1 MQRGAGLYLHLARLV
16 RVRWQTMLC
25 DMCDSSS
32 PSQHSSPPEKI
43 TIIGAGLAG
52 SEAAW
57 QLARRGIPVCLH
69 EMRPITMTPA
79 HKTGDCAEL
88 VCSNTFRA
96 DHLENAV
103 GLLHEEMRRMDSL
116 IMRCADAARIPAGT
130 ALAVDRE
137 QFAKLVTEALKNEPL
152 IEIVAGEVTEIPA
165 VGLVLVASG
174 PLTSD
179 ALFDAICKHTGED
192 QLSFFDAI
200 APVVDA
206 ETMDTD
212 IAYWKNRYDKNVQEG
227 EAGDY
232 LNCPMTETQY
242 KAFIAELV
250 GAEKVAFKGFEDV
263 PFFEGCMPIEEM
275 AERGLDTP
283 RFGPMKPVGL
293 DHPATGEK
301 HHAVVQLRRDNRM
314 GSLLNMVGFQTKMTY
329 GEQKR
334 VFRMIPGMEKAE
346 FFRLGSLHR
355 NTFIKS
361 PALLDGTLRLK
372 KEPRILFAGQ
382 ITGVE
387 GYVESA
393 STGLMAGRFLAA
405 ISCGN
410 DPVPPPAETAH
421 GALLAHIS
429 QTRVDDFQPMNINF
443 GLLPPGKKREGKRRF
458 SRAERRR
465 SVSDQALDTLQQWL
479 TSAAD

>member
-1 MQRGAGLYLHLARLV
+1 M
-16 RVRWQTMLC
+16 T
-25 DMCDSSS
+25 DSST
-32 PSQHSSPPEKI
+32 PSTQQTV

-57 QLARRGIPVCLH
+57 QLARRGIRVQLH
-69 EMRPITMTPA
+69 EMRPIKMTPA
-79 HKTGDCAEL
+79 HNTGNCAEL

-116 IMRCADAARIPAGT
+116 IMRCGDEARIPAGT

-137 QFAKLVTEALKNEPL
+137 QFSGLVTDALKAEPL
-152 IEIVAGEVTEIPA
+152 IEFIEGEVTEIPKE
-165 VGLVLVASG
+165 GLVLIASG

-179 ALFDAICKHTGED
+179 SLYSEIQALTGEEH
-192 QLSFFDAI
+192 LSFFDAI
-200 APVVDA
+200 APVIDA
-206 ETMDTD
+206 ESVNMD
-212 IAYWKNRYDKNVQEG
+212 IAYWKNRYDKNVEEG

-232 LNCPMTETQY
+232 LNCPMNETQY
-242 KAFIAELV
+242 KAFIKELV
-250 GAEKVAFKGFEDV
+250 DAEKVAFKGFEDI

-275 AERGLDTP
+275 AERGEDTP

-293 DHPATGEK
+293 DHPETGER
-301 HHAVVQLRRDNRM
+301 HYAVVQLRRDNRM

-334 VFRMIPGMEKAE
+334 VFTMIPGLEDAE

-361 PALLDGTLRLK
+361 PALLDGMLRLK

-393 STGLMAGRFLAA
+393 SMGLMAGRFLAA
-405 ISCGN
+405 MARGEE
-410 DPVPPPAETAH
+410 PVAPPVDTAH
-421 GALLAHIS
+421 GALLGHVS
-429 QTRVDDFQPMNINF
+429 GTRIEDFQPMNINF
-443 GLLPPGKKREGKRRF
+443 GLLPPGKKRAGKRRL

-465 SVSDQALDTLQQWL
+465 SVSDQALETLQKWL
-479 TSAAD
+479 EE

>member
-1 MQRGAGLYLHLARLV
+1 MNDH
-16 RVRWQTMLC
+16 T
-25 DMCDSSS
+25 SSS
-32 PSQHSSPPEKI
+32 QTV

-57 QLARRGIPVCLH
+57 QLARRGVPVRLH
-69 EMRPITMTPA
+69 EMRPMKMTPA
-79 HKTGDCAEL
+79 HNSGNCAEL

-116 IMRCADAARIPAGT
+116 IMACGDKTRIPAGT

-137 QFAKLVTEALKNEPL
+137 QFSEMVTAALRAEPL
-152 IEIVAGEVTEIPA
+152 IEFIEGEVTEIPA
-165 VGLVLVASG
+165 DGLVLIASG

-179 ALFDAICKHTGED
+179 GLYDEIQKLTGVD
-192 QLSFFDAI
+192 RLCFFDAI
-200 APVVDA
+200 APVLDA
-206 ETMDTD
+206 ESINMD
-212 IAYWKNRYDKNVQEG
+212 ICYWKNRYDKNVEEG

-232 LNCPMTETQY
+232 LNCPMNAEQY

-250 GAEKVAFKGFEDV
+250 SAEKVAFKDFEDI

-275 AERGLDTP
+275 AERGEDTP

-293 DHPATGEK
+293 DHPETGEK
-301 HHAVVQLRRDNRM
+301 AYAVVQLRRDNRM

-334 VFRMIPGMEKAE
+334 VFTMIPGLENAE

-361 PALLDGTLRLK
+361 PDLLDGTLRLK
-372 KEPRILFAGQ
+372 SDPRVLFAGQ

-393 STGLMAGRFLAA
+393 SMGLMAGRFLAA
-405 ISCGN
+405 IAKGEE
-410 DPVPPPAETAH
+410 PEAPPENTAH

-429 QTRVDDFQPMNINF
+429 QTRTADFQPMNINF

-465 SVSDQALDTLQQWL
+465 SVSDAALAALDAWL
-479 TSAAD
+479 EAS

>member
-1 MQRGAGLYLHLARLV
+1 MN
-16 RVRWQTMLC
+16 
-25 DMCDSSS
+25 DSSAIK
-32 PSQHSSPPEKI
+32 PV

-57 QLARRGIPVCLH
+57 QLARRGIAVRLH
-69 EMRPITMTPA
+69 EMRPATMTPA
-79 HKTGDCAEL
+79 HNTGNCAEL

-116 IMRCADAARIPAGT
+116 IMRCGDAARIPAGT

-137 QFAKLVTEALKNEPL
+137 QFSALVTQALQAEPL
-152 IEIVAGEVTEIPA
+152 IEFVPGEVTSVPED
-165 VGLVLVASG
+165 GLLLIASG

-179 ALFDAICKHTGED
+179 ALYEQIRSLTGEEH
-192 QLSFFDAI
+192 LSFFDAI

-206 ETMDTD
+206 ESVNMDV
-212 IAYWKNRYDKNVQEG
+212 AFWKNRYDKNVEEG

-232 LNCPMTETQY
+232 LNCPMNEAQY

-250 GAEKVAFKGFEDV
+250 AADKVAFKGFEDV

-293 DHPATGEK
+293 DHPQTGERY
-301 HHAVVQLRRDNRM
+301 HAVVQLRRDNRM

-334 VFRMIPGMEKAE
+334 VFTMIPGLEQAE

-361 PALLDGTLRLK
+361 PALLDGSLRLK
-372 KEPRILFAGQ
+372 KQPRILFAGQ

-393 STGLMAGRFLAA
+393 AMGLMAGRFLADMA
-405 ISCGN
+405 RGREPSA
-410 DPVPPPAETAH
+410 PPADTAH

-429 QTRVDDFQPMNINF
+429 QTRLDDFQPMNINF
-443 GLLPPGKKREGKRRF
+443 GLLPPGPKKDGKRRLGK
-458 SRAERRR
+458 AERRR
-465 SVSDQALDTLQQWL
+465 MVSETALRALQTWL
-479 TSAAD
+479 DGQGE

>member
-1 MQRGAGLYLHLARLV
+1 MQEPRPYV
-16 RVRWQTMLC
+16 
-25 DMCDSSS
+25 
-32 PSQHSSPPEKI
+32 

-57 QLARRGIPVCLH
+57 QLARRGIHVRLH
-69 EMRPITMTPA
+69 EMRPGIMTPA
-79 HKTGDCAEL
+79 HRTGKCAEL

-103 GLLHEEMRRMDSL
+103 GLLHEEMRCMDSL
-116 IMRCADAARIPAGT
+116 IISSADRTRIPAGT

-137 QFAKLVTEALKNEPL
+137 QFAEQVTEALQAEPL
-152 IEIVAGEVTEIPA
+152 VEFVSGEIREIPA
-165 VGLVLVASG
+165 DGLVLIASG
-174 PLTSD
+174 PLTSET
-179 ALFDAICKHTGED
+179 LYRQISRLTGEEN
-192 QLSFFDAI
+192 LSFFDAI

-206 ETMDTD
+206 ESINMEIT
-212 IAYWKNRYDKNVQEG
+212 YWKNRYDKNSAVAG
-227 EAGDY
+227 GGDY
-232 LNCPMTETQY
+232 LNCPMDKARY
-242 KAFIAELV
+242 SAFIAELIK
-250 GAEKVAFKGFEDV
+250 AEKVAFKGFEEI
-263 PFFEGCMPIEEM
+263 PFFDGCMPIEEM
-275 AERGLDTP
+275 AERGEDTP

-293 DHPATGEK
+293 EHPATGEK
-301 HHAVVQLRRDNRM
+301 AYAVVQLRRDNRM

-334 VFRMIPGMEKAE
+334 VFRMIPGLEQAE

-372 KEPRILFAGQ
+372 QEPRIFFAGQ

-393 STGLMAGRFLAA
+393 AMGLMAGRFLAEA
-405 ISCGN
+405 AQGRE
-410 DPVPPPAETAH
+410 PEAPPAATAH

-429 QTRVDDFQPMNINF
+429 QTGTEHFQPMNMNF
-443 GLLPPGKKREGKRRF
+443 GLLPPAPKREGKRRL

-465 SVSDQALDTLQQWL
+465 AVSEQALAALRAWL
-479 TSAAD
+479 ARQGA

>member
-1 MQRGAGLYLHLARLV
+1 MHDSFP
-16 RVRWQTMLC
+16 QTV
-25 DMCDSSS
+25 
-32 PSQHSSPPEKI
+32 

-57 QLARRGIPVCLH
+57 QLAKRGIPVRLH
-69 EMRPITMTPA
+69 EMRPVKMTPA
-79 HKTGDCAEL
+79 HNTGNCAEL

-116 IMRCADAARIPAGT
+116 IMRCGDEARIPAGT

-137 QFAKLVTEALKNEPL
+137 QFSKLVTDALKAEPL
-152 IEIVAGEVTEIPA
+152 IEFIEGEVSEIPKE
-165 VGLVLVASG
+165 GLVLVASG

-179 ALFDAICKHTGED
+179 TLYSEIQKLTGED
-192 QLSFFDAI
+192 HLSFFDAI

-206 ETMDTD
+206 ESVNMD
-212 IAYWKNRYDKNVQEG
+212 ICFWKNRYDKNVEEG

-232 LNCPMTETQY
+232 LNCPMNEAQY
-242 KAFIAELV
+242 KAFIKELV
-250 GAEKVAFKGFEDV
+250 DAEKVAFKGFEDI

-275 AERGLDTP
+275 AERGEDTP

-293 DHPATGEK
+293 DHPETGERYY
-301 HHAVVQLRRDNRM
+301 AVVQLRRDNRM

-334 VFRMIPGMEKAE
+334 VFTMIPGLENAE

-361 PALLDGTLRLK
+361 PAMLDGTLRLK
-372 KEPRILFAGQ
+372 KDPRILFAGQ

-393 STGLMAGRFLAA
+393 SMGLMAGRFLAA
-405 ISCGN
+405 MAKGEEP
-410 DPVPPPAETAH
+410 DAPPTDTAH

-429 QTRVDDFQPMNINF
+429 QTRVEDFQPMNINF

-465 SVSDQALDTLQQWL
+465 SVSDQALEMLQTWL
-479 TSAAD
+479 EG

>member
-1 MQRGAGLYLHLARLV
+1 MQRDR
-16 RVRWQTMLC
+16 Q
-25 DMCDSSS
+25 
-32 PSQHSSPPEKI
+32 PI

-57 QLARRGIPVCLH
+57 QLARRGVPVRLC
-69 EMRPITMTPA
+69 EMRPGRMTPA
-79 HKTGDCAEL
+79 HKTGKCAEL

-103 GLLHEEMRRMDSL
+103 GLLHEEMRLLDSL

-137 QFAKLVTEALKNEPL
+137 QFSTLVTEALHGEPL
-152 IEIVAGEVTEIPA
+152 IEFVPGEVTEIPA
-165 VGLVLVASG
+165 EGLVLIASG

-179 ALFDAICKHTGED
+179 ALYQRIQRLTGEAY
-192 QLSFFDAI
+192 LSFFDAI
-200 APVVDA
+200 APVVNA
-206 ETMDTD
+206 ESVNMD
-212 IAYWKNRYDKNVQEG
+212 IAFWKNRYDKDARDG
-227 EAGDY
+227 AGDY
-232 LNCPMTETQY
+232 LNCPMNEAQY
-242 KAFIAELV
+242 RAFIEALL
-250 GAEKVAFKGFEDV
+250 AADKVSFKGFEHI

-275 AERGLDTP
+275 AARGVDTP

-293 DHPATGEK
+293 EHPKTGERF
-301 HHAVVQLRRDNRM
+301 HAVVQLRRDNRL

-334 VFRMIPGMEKAE
+334 VFRMIPGLEQAE

-393 STGLMAGRFLAA
+393 AMGLMAGRFLARMHR
-405 ISCGN
+405 GQ
-410 DPVPPPAETAH
+410 PPLAPPEDTAH

-429 QTRVDDFQPMNINF
+429 RTRLEDFQPMNMNF
-443 GLLPPGKKREGKRRF
+443 GLLPPGPKQDGKRRLGK
-458 SRAERRR
+458 AERRR
-465 SVSDQALDTLQQWL
+465 LVSMRALASLRAWI
-479 TSAAD
+479 ADS

>member
-1 MQRGAGLYLHLARLV
+1 MNNSVTATSTTTQYV
-16 RVRWQTMLC
+16 
-25 DMCDSSS
+25 
-32 PSQHSSPPEKI
+32 

-57 QLARRGIPVCLH
+57 QLARHGIRVRLH
-69 EMRPITMTPA
+69 EMRPTIMTPV
-79 HKTGDCAEL
+79 HKTGSCAEL

-116 IMRCADAARIPAGT
+116 IMACADQARIPAGT

-137 QFAKLVTEALKNEPL
+137 QFSELVTTALKAERL
-152 IEIVAGEVTEIPA
+152 IEWVEGEVAKIPSE
-165 VGLVLVASG
+165 GLVLIATG

-179 ALFDAICKHTGED
+179 ALYEQIQQLTGEAH
-192 QLSFFDAI
+192 LSFFDAI
-200 APVVDA
+200 APVIDA
-206 ETMDTD
+206 ESIDMN
-212 IAYWKNRYDKNVQEG
+212 ICYWKNRYDKNVAEG

-232 LNCPMTETQY
+232 LNCPMNAVQY
-242 KAFIAELV
+242 KTFISELK
-250 GAEKVAFKGFEDV
+250 AADKMAFKGFEDI
-263 PFFEGCMPIEEM
+263 PFFDGCMPIEEM
-275 AERGLDTP
+275 AERGEDTP

-293 DHPATGEK
+293 DHPQTGEK
-301 HHAVVQLRRDNRM
+301 VYAVVQLRRDNRM

-334 VFRMIPGMEKAE
+334 VFSMIPGLEQAE

-361 PALLDGTLRLK
+361 PVLIDGALRLK
-372 KEPRILFAGQ
+372 KQPRISFAGQ

-393 STGLMAGRFLAA
+393 AMGLMAGRFLADTA
-405 ISCGN
+405 NGEEP
-410 DPVPPPAETAH
+410 DTPPETTAH

-429 QTRVDDFQPMNINF
+429 QTRSEDFQPMNINF
-443 GLLPPGKKREGKRRF
+443 GLLPPGSKREGKRRF

-465 SVSDQALDTLQQWL
+465 AVSEKALAALEVWLQQ
-479 TSAAD
+479 

>member
-1 MQRGAGLYLHLARLV
+1 MNE
-16 RVRWQTMLC
+16 T
-25 DMCDSSS
+25 
-32 PSQHSSPPEKI
+32 SPPSVKELV

-57 QLARRGIPVCLH
+57 QLAKRGIKVRLH
-69 EMRPITMTPA
+69 EMRPAKMTPA
-79 HKTGDCAEL
+79 HNTANCAEL

-116 IMRCADAARIPAGT
+116 IMRCGDEARIPAGT

-137 QFAKLVTEALKNEPL
+137 QFSKLVTDALKAEPL
-152 IEIVAGEVTEIPA
+152 IEFIEGEVTEIPKE
-165 VGLVLVASG
+165 GLLLIASG

-179 ALFDAICKHTGED
+179 ALYEQIRELTGED
-192 QLSFFDAI
+192 HLNFFDAI

-206 ETMDTD
+206 ESVNMD
-212 IAYWKNRYDKNVQEG
+212 ICFWKNRYDKNVEEG

-232 LNCPMTETQY
+232 LNCPMNEEQY
-242 KAFIAELV
+242 KAFIKELV
-250 GAEKVAFKGFEDV
+250 NAEKVAFKGFEDI

-275 AERGLDTP
+275 AERGEDTP

-293 DHPATGEK
+293 DHPETGERYY
-301 HHAVVQLRRDNRM
+301 AVVQMRRDNRM

-334 VFRMIPGMEKAE
+334 VFTMIPGLENAE

-393 STGLMAGRFLAA
+393 SMGLMAGRFLAA
-405 ISCGN
+405 MANGEEP
-410 DPVPPPAETAH
+410 DAPPTDTAH

-429 QTRVDDFQPMNINF
+429 QTRIEDFQPMNINF

-465 SVSDQALDTLQQWL
+465 SVSDRALEKLSLWL
-479 TSAAD
+479 EAN

>member
-1 MQRGAGLYLHLARLV
+1 MSDASP
-16 RVRWQTMLC
+16 QTV
-25 DMCDSSS
+25 
-32 PSQHSSPPEKI
+32 

-57 QLARRGIPVCLH
+57 QLAKRGVPVRLH
-69 EMRPITMTPA
+69 EMRPAKMTPA
-79 HKTGDCAEL
+79 HNTGNCAEL

-116 IMRCADAARIPAGT
+116 IMRCGDEARIPAGT

-137 QFAKLVTEALKNEPL
+137 QFSTLVTEALKAEPL
-152 IEIVAGEVTEIPA
+152 IEFIEGEVTEIPKD
-165 VGLVLVASG
+165 GLLLIASG

-179 ALFDAICKHTGED
+179 TLYKQIRELTGEEH
-192 QLSFFDAI
+192 LNFFDAI

-206 ETMDTD
+206 ESVDMN
-212 IAYWKNRYDKNVQEG
+212 ICFWKNRYDKNVEEG

-232 LNCPMTETQY
+232 LNCPMNEAQY
-242 KAFIAELV
+242 KAFIHELIN
-250 GAEKVAFKGFEDV
+250 AEKVAFKGFEDI

-275 AERGLDTP
+275 AERGEDTP

-293 DHPATGEK
+293 DHPETGDRYY
-301 HHAVVQLRRDNRM
+301 AVVQLRRDNRM

-334 VFRMIPGMEKAE
+334 VFTMIPGLENAE

-372 KEPRILFAGQ
+372 KKPRILFAGQ

-393 STGLMAGRFLAA
+393 SMGLMAGRFLAA
-405 ISCGN
+405 MANGEEP
-410 DPVPPPAETAH
+410 DAPPAATAH

-429 QTRVDDFQPMNINF
+429 QTRIEDFQPMNINF

-465 SVSDQALDTLQQWL
+465 SVSDHALETLDQWL
-479 TSAAD
+479 QK

>member
-1 MQRGAGLYLHLARLV
+1 M
-16 RVRWQTMLC
+16 TETP
-25 DMCDSSS
+25 SSTAS
-32 PSQHSSPPEKI
+32 PSTQTVS
-43 TIIGAGLAG
+43 IIGAGLAG

-57 QLARRGIPVCLH
+57 QLAKRGIKVRLH
-69 EMRPITMTPA
+69 EMRPNKMTPA
-79 HKTGDCAEL
+79 HSSGKCAEL

-103 GLLHEEMRRMDSL
+103 GLLHEEMRQMDSL
-116 IMRCADAARIPAGT
+116 IMACGDKARIPAGT

-137 QFAKLVTEALKNEPL
+137 QFAELVTAALHAEPL
-152 IEIVAGEVTEIPA
+152 IEFVEGEVTEIPSD
-165 VGLVLVASG
+165 GLVLIASG

-179 ALFDAICKHTGED
+179 ALYEQIKELTGED
-192 QLSFFDAI
+192 RLCFFDAI

-206 ETMDTD
+206 ESINMDVC
-212 IAYWKNRYDKNVQEG
+212 YWKNRYDKNTEEG

-232 LNCPMTETQY
+232 LNCPMNKTQY
-242 KAFIAELV
+242 QAFVKELV
-250 GAEKVAFKGFEDV
+250 SAEKVAFKGFEDI
-263 PFFEGCMPIEEM
+263 PFFDGCMPIEEM
-275 AERGLDTP
+275 AERGEDTP

-293 DHPATGEK
+293 DHPETGEK
-301 HHAVVQLRRDNRM
+301 AYAVVQLRRDNRM

-334 VFRMIPGMEKAE
+334 VFSMIPGLENVE

-361 PALLDGTLRLK
+361 PALLDKTLRLK
-372 KEPRILFAGQ
+372 KQPRILFAGQ

-393 STGLMAGRFLAA
+393 SMGLMAGRFLAN
-405 ISCGN
+405 IVTGN
-410 DPVPPPAETAH
+410 EPNSPPSDTAH
-421 GALLAHIS
+421 GALLGHIS
-429 QTRVDDFQPMNINF
+429 GTRVADFQPMNINF
-443 GLLPPGKKREGKRRF
+443 GLLPAGKKREGKRRF

-465 SVSDQALDTLQQWL
+465 AVSDRALETLEQWL
-479 TSAAD
+479 KE

>member
-1 MQRGAGLYLHLARLV
+1 MTNPTP
-16 RVRWQTMLC
+16 QTV
-25 DMCDSSS
+25 
-32 PSQHSSPPEKI
+32 

-57 QLARRGIPVCLH
+57 QLAKRGIPVRLH
-69 EMRPITMTPA
+69 EMRPVKMTPA
-79 HKTGDCAEL
+79 HNTGKCAEL

-116 IMRCADAARIPAGT
+116 IMDCGDQTRIPAGT

-137 QFAKLVTEALKNEPL
+137 QFAELVTKRLQAEPL
-152 IEIVAGEVTEIPA
+152 IEFIEGEVTEIPSE
-165 VGLVLVASG
+165 GLVLIASG

-179 ALFDAICKHTGED
+179 ALYEQIKTLTGED
-192 QLSFFDAI
+192 RLMFFDAI
-200 APVVDA
+200 APVLDA
-206 ETMDTD
+206 ESIDMD
-212 IAYWKNRYDKNVQEG
+212 ICYWKNRYDKNIEEG

-232 LNCPMTETQY
+232 LNCPMDEAQY
-242 KAFIAELV
+242 KAFIKELV
-250 GAEKVAFKGFEDV
+250 NAEKVAFKDFEDI
-263 PFFEGCMPIEEM
+263 PFFDGCMPIEEM
-275 AERGLDTP
+275 AERGEDTP

-293 DHPATGEK
+293 DHPETGEK
-301 HHAVVQLRRDNRM
+301 AYAVVQMRRDNRM

-334 VFRMIPGMEKAE
+334 VFSMIPGLANVE

-372 KEPRILFAGQ
+372 SDPRILFAGQ

-393 STGLMAGRFLAA
+393 SMGLMAGRFLAA
-405 ISCGN
+405 IAVGEEPES
-410 DPVPPPAETAH
+410 PPENTGH

-429 QTRVDDFQPMNINF
+429 KTQVEGFQPMNVNF
-443 GLLPPGKKREGKRRF
+443 GLLPPGKKREGRRRF

-465 SVSDQALDTLQQWL
+465 SVSDNALEALNEWL
-479 TSAAD
+479 GIAPAPEEKASPAE

>member
-1 MQRGAGLYLHLARLV
+1 MSNI
-16 RVRWQTMLC
+16 QTV
-25 DMCDSSS
+25 
-32 PSQHSSPPEKI
+32 

-57 QLARRGIPVCLH
+57 QLAKRGVPVRLH
-69 EMRPITMTPA
+69 EMRPVKMTPA
-79 HKTGDCAEL
+79 HNTGNCAEL

-116 IMRCADAARIPAGT
+116 IMDCGDKARIPAGT

-137 QFAKLVTEALKNEPL
+137 QFSEMVTAALRAEPL
-152 IEIVAGEVTEIPA
+152 IEFIEGEVTEIPA
-165 VGLVLVASG
+165 DGLVLIASG

-179 ALFDAICKHTGED
+179 GLYDEIQKLTGID
-192 QLSFFDAI
+192 RLCFFDAI
-200 APVVDA
+200 APVLDA
-206 ETMDTD
+206 ESINMD
-212 IAYWKNRYDKNVQEG
+212 ICYWKNRYDKNVEEG

-232 LNCPMTETQY
+232 LNCPMNAEQY

-250 GAEKVAFKGFEDV
+250 SAEKVAFKDFEDI

-275 AERGLDTP
+275 AERGEDTP

-293 DHPATGEK
+293 DHPETGEK
-301 HHAVVQLRRDNRM
+301 AYAVVQLRRDNRM

-334 VFRMIPGMEKAE
+334 VFTMIPGLENAE

-361 PALLDGTLRLK
+361 PDLLDGTLRLK
-372 KEPRILFAGQ
+372 SDPRVLFAGQ

-393 STGLMAGRFLAA
+393 SMGLMAGRFLAA
-405 ISCGN
+405 LAQGEE
-410 DPVPPPAETAH
+410 PEAPPENTAH

-429 QTRVDDFQPMNINF
+429 QTRTADFQPMNINF

-465 SVSDQALDTLQQWL
+465 SVSDIALGALDAWL
-479 TSAAD
+479 EAS

>member
-1 MQRGAGLYLHLARLV
+1 MTEKLPK
-16 RVRWQTMLC
+16 
-25 DMCDSSS
+25 
-32 PSQHSSPPEKI
+32 PSETV

-57 QLARRGIPVCLH
+57 QLAKRGIAVRLH
-69 EMRPITMTPA
+69 EMRPVKMTPA
-79 HKTGDCAEL
+79 HNTGHCAEL

-116 IMRCADAARIPAGT
+116 IMACGDQARIPAGT

-137 QFAKLVTEALKNEPL
+137 QFAELVTAKLKAEPL
-152 IEIVAGEVTEIPA
+152 IEFIEGEVTELPDD
-165 VGLVLVASG
+165 GLLLIASG

-179 ALFDAICKHTGED
+179 ALYDQIRSLTGED
-192 QLSFFDAI
+192 RLMFFDAI
-200 APVVDA
+200 APVLDA
-206 ETMDTD
+206 ESIDMD
-212 IAYWKNRYDKNVQEG
+212 ICYWKNRYDKNVAEG

-232 LNCPMTETQY
+232 LNSPMNAEQY
-242 KAFIAELV
+242 KAFIKELV
-250 GAEKVAFKGFEDV
+250 DAEKVAFKDFEDI

-275 AERGLDTP
+275 AERGEDTP

-293 DHPATGEK
+293 DHPETGEK
-301 HHAVVQLRRDNRM
+301 AYAVVQLRRDNRM

-334 VFRMIPGMEKAE
+334 VFRMIPGLEHAE

-372 KEPRILFAGQ
+372 SDARILFAGQ

-393 STGLMAGRFLAA
+393 SMGLMAGRFLAA
-405 ISCGN
+405 MARGEEP
-410 DPVPPPAETAH
+410 DRPPEDTAH

-429 QTRVDDFQPMNINF
+429 QTQVAGFQPMNINF

-465 SVSDQALDTLQQWL
+465 SVSDRALERLDAWL
-479 TSAAD
+479 TDK

>member
-1 MQRGAGLYLHLARLV
+1 MR
-16 RVRWQTMLC
+16 
-25 DMCDSSS
+25 DSS
-32 PSQHSSPPEKI
+32 PQMV

-57 QLARRGIPVCLH
+57 QLAKRGVPVRLH
-69 EMRPITMTPA
+69 EMRPARMTPA
-79 HKTGDCAEL
+79 HNTGNCAEL

-116 IMRCADAARIPAGT
+116 IMRCGDEARIPAGT

-137 QFAKLVTEALKNEPL
+137 QFSKLVTDALKAEPL
-152 IEIVAGEVTEIPA
+152 IEFVEGEVTGIPKD
-165 VGLVLVASG
+165 GLLLIASG

-179 ALFDAICKHTGED
+179 SLYAEIQRLTGEEH
-192 QLSFFDAI
+192 LNFFDAI
-200 APVVDA
+200 APVIDA
-206 ETMDTD
+206 ESVNMD
-212 IAYWKNRYDKNVQEG
+212 ICFWKNRYDKNVEEG

-232 LNCPMTETQY
+232 LNCPMNEAQY
-242 KAFIAELV
+242 KTFINELV
-250 GAEKVAFKGFEDV
+250 NAEKVAFKGFEDI

-275 AERGLDTP
+275 AERGEDTP

-293 DHPATGEK
+293 DHPETGERYY
-301 HHAVVQLRRDNRM
+301 AVVQLRRDNRM

-334 VFRMIPGMEKAE
+334 VFSMIPGLENAE

-393 STGLMAGRFLAA
+393 SMGLMAGRFLAA
-405 ISCGN
+405 IANGEEP
-410 DPVPPPAETAH
+410 DAPPADSAH

-429 QTRVDDFQPMNINF
+429 QTRIEDFQPMNINF

-465 SVSDQALDTLQQWL
+465 SVSEQALERLSLWL
-479 TSAAD
+479 EAN

>member
-1 MQRGAGLYLHLARLV
+1 MTH
-16 RVRWQTMLC
+16 
-25 DMCDSSS
+25 S
-32 PSQHSSPPEKI
+32 PSQPSV

-57 QLARRGIPVCLH
+57 QLARRGVAVRLH
-69 EMRPITMTPA
+69 EMRPLTMTPA
-79 HKTGDCAEL
+79 HQTGNCAEL

-137 QFAKLVTEALKNEPL
+137 QFSALVTARLGEEPL
-152 IEIVAGEVTEIPA
+152 IEYVAGEMQAIPSE
-165 VGLVLVASG
+165 GLLLIATG

-179 ALFDAICKHTGED
+179 ALYDQIQTLTGED
-192 QLSFFDAI
+192 RLSFFDAI

-206 ETMDTD
+206 ESVNMDT
-212 IAYWKNRYDKNVQEG
+212 AFWKNRYDKHVAEG

-232 LNCPMTETQY
+232 LNCPMNQSQY
-242 KAFIAELV
+242 KAFIAEMI
-250 GAEKVAFKGFEDV
+250 AADKVAFKGFEDV

-275 AERGLDTP
+275 AERGEDTP

-293 DHPATGEK
+293 DHPVTGERFY
-301 HHAVVQLRRDNRM
+301 AVAQLRRDNRM

-334 VFRMIPGMEKAE
+334 VFAMIPGLEQAE

-361 PALLDGTLRLK
+361 PALLDGVLRLK

-393 STGLMAGRFLAA
+393 AMGLMAGRFLAA
-405 ISCGN
+405 MAGGGEAS
-410 DPVPPPAETAH
+410 PPPADTAH

-429 QTRVDDFQPMNINF
+429 QTRLDDFQPMNINF
-443 GLLPPGKKREGKRRF
+443 GLLPPGPKKDGNRRLG
-458 SRAERRR
+458 RADRRR
-465 SVSDQALDTLQQWL
+465 MVSGQALHSLQQWL
-479 TSAAD
+479 DGCD

>member
-1 MQRGAGLYLHLARLV
+1 M
-16 RVRWQTMLC
+16 T
-25 DMCDSSS
+25 DTSS
-32 PSQHSSPPEKI
+32 PSTQTV

-57 QLARRGIPVCLH
+57 QLAKRGIKVRLH
-69 EMRPITMTPA
+69 EMRPSKMTPA
-79 HKTGDCAEL
+79 HNTGNCAEL

-103 GLLHEEMRRMDSL
+103 GLLHEEMRQMDSL
-116 IMRCADAARIPAGT
+116 IMACGDKARIPAGT

-137 QFAKLVTEALKNEPL
+137 QFAELVTTALQAEPL
-152 IEIVAGEVTEIPA
+152 IEFVYGEVTEIPA
-165 VGLVLVASG
+165 DGLVLIASG

-179 ALFDAICKHTGED
+179 ALYEQIKELTGED
-192 QLSFFDAI
+192 RLCFFDAI

-206 ETMDTD
+206 ESINMD
-212 IAYWKNRYDKNVQEG
+212 ICYWKNRYDKNVEEG
-227 EAGDY
+227 EDGDY
-232 LNCPMTETQY
+232 LNCPMSETQY
-242 KAFIAELV
+242 KAFVKELV
-250 GAEKVAFKGFEDV
+250 NAEKVAFKGFEDI
-263 PFFEGCMPIEEM
+263 PFFDGCMPIEEM
-275 AERGLDTP
+275 AERGEDTP

-293 DHPATGEK
+293 DHPETGEK
-301 HHAVVQLRRDNRM
+301 AYAVVQLRRDNRM

-334 VFRMIPGMEKAE
+334 VFSMIPGLENVE

-372 KEPRILFAGQ
+372 KQPRILFAGQ

-393 STGLMAGRFLAA
+393 SMGLMAGRFLAD
-405 ISCGN
+405 IVLGN
-410 DPVPPPAETAH
+410 EPNSPPSDTAH
-421 GALLAHIS
+421 GALLGHIS
-429 QTRVDDFQPMNINF
+429 GTRIEDFQPMNINF
-443 GLLPPGKKREGKRRF
+443 GLLPTGKKRDGKRRL

-465 SVSDQALDTLQQWL
+465 SVSDKALETLKQWL
-479 TSAAD
+479 EE

>member
-1 MQRGAGLYLHLARLV
+1 MNDLSSTT
-16 RVRWQTMLC
+16 QTV
-25 DMCDSSS
+25 
-32 PSQHSSPPEKI
+32 

-57 QLARRGIPVCLH
+57 QLAKRGVPVRLH
-69 EMRPITMTPA
+69 EMRPVKMTPA
-79 HKTGDCAEL
+79 HNSGKCAEL

-116 IMRCADAARIPAGT
+116 IMDCGDRSRIPAGT

-137 QFAKLVTEALKNEPL
+137 QFSEMVTAALHAEPL
-152 IEIVAGEVTEIPA
+152 IEFVEGEVTEIPLE
-165 VGLVLVASG
+165 GLVLIASG

-179 ALFDAICKHTGED
+179 DLYDQIQKLTGVD
-192 QLSFFDAI
+192 RLCFFDAI
-200 APVVDA
+200 APVLDA
-206 ETMDTD
+206 ESINMN
-212 IAYWKNRYDKNVQEG
+212 ICYWKNRYDKNVEEG
-227 EAGDY
+227 ELGDY
-232 LNCPMTETQY
+232 LNCPMDAEQY
-242 KAFIAELV
+242 KAFIKELV
-250 GAEKVAFKGFEDV
+250 NAEKVAFKDFEDI

-275 AERGLDTP
+275 AERGEDTP

-293 DHPATGEK
+293 DHPETGEK
-301 HHAVVQLRRDNRM
+301 AYAVVQLRRDNRM

-334 VFRMIPGMEKAE
+334 VFSMIPGLEHAE

-361 PALLDGTLRLK
+361 PNLLDGTLRLK
-372 KEPRILFAGQ
+372 SDPRILFAGQ

-393 STGLMAGRFLAA
+393 SMGLMAGRFLAA
-405 ISCGN
+405 IAKGQTP
-410 DPVPPPAETAH
+410 DVPPENTAH

-429 QTRVDDFQPMNINF
+429 QTRTQDFQPMNINF

-465 SVSDQALDTLQQWL
+465 SVSDIALLALDEWL
-479 TSAAD
+479 SA

>member
-1 MQRGAGLYLHLARLV
+1 MTEI
-16 RVRWQTMLC
+16 QTV
-25 DMCDSSS
+25 
-32 PSQHSSPPEKI
+32 

-57 QLARRGIPVCLH
+57 QMARRGVAVRLH
-69 EMRPITMTPA
+69 EMRPVKMTPA
-79 HKTGDCAEL
+79 HHSGQCAEL

-116 IMRCADAARIPAGT
+116 IMACGDQARIPAGT

-137 QFAKLVTEALKNEPL
+137 QFAGLVTEKLKAEPL
-152 IEIVAGEVTEIPA
+152 IELIEGEVTEIPDE
-165 VGLVLVASG
+165 GLVLIASG

-179 ALFDAICKHTGED
+179 ALYEQIQKLTGENR
-192 QLSFFDAI
+192 LMFFDAI
-200 APVVDA
+200 APVLDA
-206 ETMDTD
+206 NSIDMN
-212 IAYWKNRYDKNVQEG
+212 ICYWKNRYDKNVEEG

-232 LNCPMTETQY
+232 LNCPMNAEQY
-242 KAFIAELV
+242 TAFIKELV
-250 GAEKVAFKGFEDV
+250 NAKKVAFKDFEDI

-275 AERGLDTP
+275 AERGEDTP

-293 DHPATGEK
+293 DHPETGEK
-301 HHAVVQLRRDNRM
+301 AYAVVQLRRDNRM

-334 VFRMIPGMEKAE
+334 VFSMIPGLENAE

-361 PALLDGTLRLK
+361 PALLDGKLGLK
-372 KEPRILFAGQ
+372 SDPRILFAGQ

-393 STGLMAGRFLAA
+393 SMGLMAGRFLAA
-405 ISCGN
+405 MARGES
-410 DPVPPPAETAH
+410 PQTPPPDTAH
-421 GALLAHIS
+421 GALLGHIS
-429 QTRVDDFQPMNINF
+429 NTRVEDFQPMNINF

-465 SVSDQALDTLQQWL
+465 SVSNRALESLDAWLDQ
-479 TSAAD
+479 

>member
-1 MQRGAGLYLHLARLV
+1 M
-16 RVRWQTMLC
+16 TEKI
-25 DMCDSSS
+25 SS
-32 PSQHSSPPEKI
+32 PQTV

-57 QLARRGIPVCLH
+57 QLAKRGISVRLH
-69 EMRPITMTPA
+69 EMRPLKMTPA
-79 HKTGDCAEL
+79 HNTGKCAEL

-116 IMRCADAARIPAGT
+116 IMAAGDQARIPAGT

-137 QFAKLVTEALKNEPL
+137 QFAELVTEKLRAEPL
-152 IEIVAGEVTEIPA
+152 IELIEGEVTDIPSE
-165 VGLVLVASG
+165 GLVLIASG

-179 ALFDAICKHTGED
+179 ALYAQIQALTGED
-192 QLSFFDAI
+192 RLMFFDAI

-206 ETMDTD
+206 ESINMD
-212 IAYWKNRYDKNVQEG
+212 ICYWKNRYDKNVEDG

-232 LNCPMTETQY
+232 LNCPMDAAQY
-242 KAFIAELV
+242 KAFIQELV
-250 GAEKVAFKGFEDV
+250 NADKVAFKDFEDI
-263 PFFEGCMPIEEM
+263 PFFDGCMPIEEM
-275 AERGLDTP
+275 AERGEDTP

-293 DHPATGEK
+293 DHPETGEK
-301 HHAVVQLRRDNRM
+301 AYAVVQLRRDNRM

-334 VFRMIPGMEKAE
+334 VFSMIPGLENAE

-372 KEPRILFAGQ
+372 SDPRILFAGQ

-393 STGLMAGRFLAA
+393 AMGLMAGRFLAA
-405 ISCGN
+405 MATGKEP
-410 DPVPPPAETAH
+410 DAPPEITAH
-421 GALLAHIS
+421 GALLGHIS
-429 QTRVDDFQPMNINF
+429 QTGVAGFQPMNINF

-465 SVSDQALDTLQQWL
+465 SVSDRALEALDAWL
-479 TSAAD
+479 DH

>member
-1 MQRGAGLYLHLARLV
+1 MQPV
-16 RVRWQTMLC
+16 
-25 DMCDSSS
+25 
-32 PSQHSSPPEKI
+32 

-57 QLARRGIPVCLH
+57 QLARRGVPVRLH
-69 EMRPITMTPA
+69 EMRPDKTTPA
-79 HKTGDCAEL
+79 HKTGRCAEL

-103 GLLHEEMRRMDSL
+103 GLLHEEMRRLDSL
-116 IMRCADAARIPAGT
+116 IMRAADAARIPAGT

-137 QFAKLVTEALKNEPL
+137 QFAGLVTEALEAEPR
-152 IEIVAGEVTEIPA
+152 IEFVRREVTEIPA
-165 VGLVLVASG
+165 EGLTLIATG

-179 ALFDAICKHTGED
+179 ALYAAIQRLTGDAG
-192 QLSFFDAI
+192 LSFFDAI
-200 APVVDA
+200 APVVNA
-206 ETMDTD
+206 ETVNMD
-212 IAYWKNRYDKNVQEG
+212 ICYWKNRYDKNTAQG

-232 LNCPMTETQY
+232 LNCPMNEEQY

-250 GAEKVAFKGFEDV
+250 RAEKVAFKDFERI

-293 DHPATGEK
+293 EDPRTGRTP
-301 HHAVVQLRRDNRM
+301 HAVVQLRRDNRL

-329 GEQKR
+329 PEQKR
-334 VFRMIPGMEKAE
+334 VFRMIPGLEQAE

-361 PALLDGTLRLK
+361 PALLDGALRLK
-372 KEPRILFAGQ
+372 TEPRILFAGQ

-393 STGLMAGRFLAA
+393 ATGLLAGIFLADLVHGREP
-405 ISCGN
+405 S
-410 DPVPPPAETAH
+410 PPPEDTAH

-429 QTRVDDFQPMNINF
+429 QTRVEDFQPMNINF
-443 GLLPPGKKREGKRRF
+443 GLLPPGPKRIGKRRLGK
-458 SRAERRR
+458 AERRR
-465 SVSDQALDTLQQWL
+465 MVSERALASLEAWKRTL
-479 TSAAD
+479 A

>member
-1 MQRGAGLYLHLARLV
+1 MS
-16 RVRWQTMLC
+16 
-25 DMCDSSS
+25 DSST
-32 PSQHSSPPEKI
+32 QTV

-57 QLARRGIPVCLH
+57 QLAQRGVPVRLH
-69 EMRPITMTPA
+69 EMRPVKMTPA
-79 HKTGDCAEL
+79 HNSGNCAEL

-116 IMRCADAARIPAGT
+116 IMRCGDEARIPAGT

-137 QFAKLVTEALKNEPL
+137 QFSQLVTDRLKAEPL
-152 IEIVAGEVTEIPA
+152 IEFIEGEVINIPGE
-165 VGLVLVASG
+165 GLVLIASG

-179 ALFDAICKHTGED
+179 ALYSEIQTLTGEEN
-192 QLSFFDAI
+192 LSFFDAI
-200 APVVDA
+200 APVIDA
-206 ETMDTD
+206 ESVNMD
-212 IAYWKNRYDKNVQEG
+212 IAYWKNRYDKNVEEG

-232 LNCPMTETQY
+232 LNCPMNEVQY
-242 KAFIAELV
+242 KAFIKELV
-250 GAEKVAFKGFEDV
+250 DAEKVAFKGFEDI

-275 AERGLDTP
+275 AERGEDTP

-293 DHPATGEK
+293 DHPETGER
-301 HHAVVQLRRDNRM
+301 HYAVVQMRRDNRM

-334 VFRMIPGMEKAE
+334 VCTMIPGLEGAE

-393 STGLMAGRFLAA
+393 SMGLMAGRFLAA
-405 ISCGN
+405 MAMGKE
-410 DPVPPPAETAH
+410 PVAPPADTAH
-421 GALLAHIS
+421 GALLGHVS
-429 QTRVDDFQPMNINF
+429 GTRIEGFQPMNINF

-465 SVSDQALDTLQQWL
+465 SVSDKALETLQTWL
-479 TSAAD
+479 EE

>member
-1 MQRGAGLYLHLARLV
+1 MRG
-16 RVRWQTMLC
+16 MN
-25 DMCDSSS
+25 
-32 PSQHSSPPEKI
+32 PPI

-57 QLARRGIPVCLH
+57 QLARRGLRVRLL
-69 EMRPITMTPA
+69 EMRPEQQTPA
-79 HKTGDCAEL
+79 HRTGRCAEL

-103 GLLHEEMRRMDSL
+103 GLLHEEMRRLDSL
-116 IMRCADAARIPAGT
+116 IMRAADAARIPAGT

-137 QFAKLVTEALKNEPL
+137 QFSALVTDALENEPR
-152 IEIVAGEVTEIPA
+152 IELVRGEAREIPA
-165 VGLVLVASG
+165 EGLVLIASG

-179 ALFDAICKHTGED
+179 ALSDAIRRLTGEEH
-192 QLSFFDAI
+192 LSFFDAI

-206 ETMDTD
+206 DTVNMD
-212 IAYWKNRYDKNVQEG
+212 ICYWKNRYDKNIAAG
-227 EAGDY
+227 EDGDY
-232 LNCPMTETQY
+232 LNCPMDKAQY
-242 KAFIAELV
+242 EAFIRELV
-250 GAEKVAFKGFEDV
+250 NAEKVAFRDFEKI

-293 DHPATGEK
+293 EDPRTGRAPY
-301 HHAVVQLRRDNRM
+301 AVVQLRRDNRM

-334 VFRMIPGMEKAE
+334 VFRMIPGLEAAE

-355 NTFIKS
+355 NTFIRS
-361 PALLDGTLRLK
+361 PVLLDGCLRLK
-372 KEPRILFAGQ
+372 REPRILFAGQ

-393 STGLMAGRFLAA
+393 ATGLMAGRFLADIA
-405 ISCGN
+405 AGRK
-410 DPVPPPAETAH
+410 PAPPPEDTAH
-421 GALLAHIS
+421 GALLAHVS
-429 QTRVDDFQPMNINF
+429 RTRAEDFQPMNINF
-443 GLLPPGKKREGKRRF
+443 GLLPPGPKRDGKRRLGK
-458 SRAERRR
+458 AERRR
-465 SVSDQALDTLQQWL
+465 MVSEQALGSLEAWKKGL
-479 TSAAD
+479 EG

>member
-1 MQRGAGLYLHLARLV
+1 M
-16 RVRWQTMLC
+16 TETP
-25 DMCDSSS
+25 SSTAS
-32 PSQHSSPPEKI
+32 PSTQTVS
-43 TIIGAGLAG
+43 IIGAGLAG

-57 QLARRGIPVCLH
+57 QLAKRGIKVRLH
-69 EMRPITMTPA
+69 EMRPNKMTPA
-79 HKTGDCAEL
+79 HSSGKCAEL

-103 GLLHEEMRRMDSL
+103 GLLHEEMRQMDSL
-116 IMRCADAARIPAGT
+116 IMTCGDKARIPAGT

-137 QFAKLVTEALKNEPL
+137 QFAELVTAALRAEPL
-152 IEIVAGEVTEIPA
+152 IEFVEGEVTEIPSD
-165 VGLVLVASG
+165 GLVLIASG

-179 ALFDAICKHTGED
+179 ALYEQIKELTGED
-192 QLSFFDAI
+192 RLCFFDAI

-206 ETMDTD
+206 ESINMDVC
-212 IAYWKNRYDKNVQEG
+212 YWKNRYDKNTEEG

-232 LNCPMTETQY
+232 LNCPMNKTQY
-242 KAFIAELV
+242 QAFVKELV
-250 GAEKVAFKGFEDV
+250 SAEKVAFKGFEDI
-263 PFFEGCMPIEEM
+263 PFFDGCMPIEEM
-275 AERGLDTP
+275 AERGEDTP

-293 DHPATGEK
+293 DHPETGEK
-301 HHAVVQLRRDNRM
+301 AYAVVQLRRDNRM

-334 VFRMIPGMEKAE
+334 VFSMIPGLENVE

-361 PALLDGTLRLK
+361 PALLDKTLRLK
-372 KEPRILFAGQ
+372 KQPRILFAGQ

-393 STGLMAGRFLAA
+393 SMGLMAGRFLAN
-405 ISCGN
+405 IVTGN
-410 DPVPPPAETAH
+410 EPNSPPSDTAH
-421 GALLAHIS
+421 GALLGHIS
-429 QTRVDDFQPMNINF
+429 GTRVADFQPMNINF
-443 GLLPPGKKREGKRRF
+443 GLLPAGKKREGKRRF

-465 SVSDQALDTLQQWL
+465 AVSDRALETLEQWL
-479 TSAAD
+479 KE

>member
-1 MQRGAGLYLHLARLV
+1 MI
-16 RVRWQTMLC
+16 
-25 DMCDSSS
+25 DSSRKS
-32 PSQHSSPPEKI
+32 APTSEPAV
-43 TIIGAGLAG
+43 TIIGSGLAG

-57 QLARRGIPVCLH
+57 QLARRGIAVRLH
-69 EMRPITMTPA
+69 EMRPRKMTPA
-79 HKTGDCAEL
+79 HTTGNCAEL

-116 IMRCADAARIPAGT
+116 IMSCADAARIPAGT

-137 QFAKLVTEALKNEPL
+137 QFSSLVTAALKAEPL
-152 IEIVAGEVTEIPA
+152 IEFVAGEVSDIPA
-165 VGLVLVASG
+165 DGLVLIASG

-179 ALFDAICKHTGED
+179 ALYQQIRRLTGEEH
-192 QLSFFDAI
+192 LSFFDAI

-206 ETMDTD
+206 ESVNMD
-212 IAYWKNRYDKNVQEG
+212 IAFWKNRYDKASDGQAAEG
-227 EAGDY
+227 EPGDY
-232 LNCPMTETQY
+232 LNCPMNEAQY
-242 KAFIAELV
+242 KALIAELL
-250 GAEKVAFKGFEDV
+250 AADKVAFKGFEDI
-263 PFFEGCMPIEEM
+263 PYFDGCMPIEAM
-275 AERGLDTP
+275 AERGEDTP

-293 DHPATGEK
+293 EHPTSGERYY
-301 HHAVVQLRRDNRM
+301 AVVQLRRDNRM

-334 VFRMIPGMEKAE
+334 VFTMIPGLEGAE

-393 STGLMAGRFLAA
+393 AMGLMAGRFLASMA
-405 ISCGN
+405 TGGEP
-410 DPVPPPAETAH
+410 DAPPANTAH

-429 QTRVDDFQPMNINF
+429 QTRLEDFQPMNINF
-443 GLLPPGKKREGKRRF
+443 GLLPPAPKIDGKRRLG
-458 SRAERRR
+458 RAERRR
-465 SVSDQALDTLQQWL
+465 MVSESALAALQSWL
-479 TSAAD
+479 DRSGR

>member
-1 MQRGAGLYLHLARLV
+1 MSETSP
-16 RVRWQTMLC
+16 QTV
-25 DMCDSSS
+25 
-32 PSQHSSPPEKI
+32 

-57 QLARRGIPVCLH
+57 QLAKRGVSVRLH
-69 EMRPITMTPA
+69 EMRPVKMTPA
-79 HKTGDCAEL
+79 HNTGNCAEL

-116 IMRCADAARIPAGT
+116 IMRCGDEARIPAGT

-137 QFAKLVTEALKNEPL
+137 QFAELVTATLKAEPL
-152 IEIVAGEVTEIPA
+152 IEFIEGEVTSIPDE
-165 VGLVLVASG
+165 GLVLIASG

-179 ALFDAICKHTGED
+179 ALYAEIQLLTGEEH
-192 QLSFFDAI
+192 LSFFDAI
-200 APVVDA
+200 APVIDGESVN
-206 ETMDTD
+206 MD
-212 IAYWKNRYDKNVQEG
+212 IAYWKNRYDKNVEEG

-232 LNCPMTETQY
+232 LNCPMNEAQY
-242 KAFIAELV
+242 KAFIKELV
-250 GAEKVAFKGFEDV
+250 DAEKVAFKGFEDI

-275 AERGLDTP
+275 AERGEDTP

-293 DHPATGEK
+293 DHPETDEK
-301 HHAVVQLRRDNRM
+301 HYAVVQMRRDNRM
-314 GSLLNMVGFQTKMTY
+314 GTLLNMVGFQTKMTY

-334 VFRMIPGMEKAE
+334 VFTMIPGLEDAE

-361 PALLDGTLRLK
+361 PALLDGTLRLE

-393 STGLMAGRFLAA
+393 SMGLMAGRFLAA
-405 ISCGN
+405 MAMGEE
-410 DPVPPPAETAH
+410 PVAPPADTAH
-421 GALLAHIS
+421 GALLGHVS
-429 QTRVDDFQPMNINF
+429 GTRIEDFQPMNINF

-465 SVSDQALDTLQQWL
+465 SVSEQALATLQKWL
-479 TSAAD
+479 EE

>member
-1 MQRGAGLYLHLARLV
+1 MV
-16 RVRWQTMLC
+16 KT
-25 DMCDSSS
+25 S
-32 PSQHSSPPEKI
+32 PSNQAV

-57 QLARRGIPVCLH
+57 QLAKRGICVKLH
-69 EMRPITMTPA
+69 EMRPATMTPA
-79 HKTGDCAEL
+79 HKTGECAEL

-103 GLLHEEMRRMDSL
+103 GLLHEEMRRLDSL
-116 IMRCADAARIPAGT
+116 IMRCGDEARIPAGT

-137 QFAKLVTEALKNEPL
+137 QFAGLVTKALKAEPL
-152 IEIVAGEVTEIPA
+152 IEIVSGEVTEIPSD
-165 VGLVLVASG
+165 GLVLIASG

-179 ALFDAICKHTGED
+179 ALFEAIRKLTGEEH
-192 QLSFFDAI
+192 LSFFDAI

-206 ETMDTD
+206 ETVNMD
-212 IAYWKNRYDKNVQEG
+212 IAYWKNRYDKNVEEG

-232 LNCPMTETQY
+232 LNFPMNETQY
-242 KAFIAELV
+242 RDFIDELV
-250 GAEKVAFKGFEDV
+250 HAEKVAFKGFEDI

-293 DHPATGEK
+293 DHPVTGEK
-301 HHAVVQLRRDNRM
+301 YHAVVQLRRDNRM

-334 VFRMIPGMEKAE
+334 VFTMIPGMEDAE

-372 KEPRILFAGQ
+372 KEQRILFAGQ

-393 STGLMAGRFLAA
+393 SMGLMAGRFLAEMVQGRKPDA
-405 ISCGN
+405 
-410 DPVPPPAETAH
+410 PPADTAH

-429 QTRVDDFQPMNINF
+429 RTRLEDFQPMNINF
-443 GLLPPGKKREGKRRF
+443 GLLPPGPKKDGKRRL
-458 SRAERRR
+458 SRADRRR
-465 SVSDQALDTLQQWL
+465 MVSEKALESLENWRDP
-479 TSAAD
+479 

>member
-1 MQRGAGLYLHLARLV
+1 MTDSNSQ
-16 RVRWQTMLC
+16 QTV
-25 DMCDSSS
+25 
-32 PSQHSSPPEKI
+32 

-57 QLARRGIPVCLH
+57 QLARRGIPVRLH
-69 EMRPITMTPA
+69 EMRPSRMTPA
-79 HKTGDCAEL
+79 HHTGNCAEL

-116 IMRCADAARIPAGT
+116 IMRCGDEARIPAGT

-137 QFAKLVTEALKNEPL
+137 QFSELVTTTLKAEQL
-152 IEIVAGEVTEIPA
+152 IEFVPGEVKQIPA
-165 VGLVLVASG
+165 EGLVLIASG

-179 ALFDAICKHTGED
+179 ALYEQIRVLTGEEH
-192 QLSFFDAI
+192 LSFFDAI

-206 ETMDTD
+206 ESLNMDV
-212 IAYWKNRYDKNVQEG
+212 AFWKNRYDKNVAEG

-232 LNCPMTETQY
+232 LNCPMNEEQY
-242 KAFIAELV
+242 KTFIAQLV
-250 GAEKVAFKGFEDV
+250 AADKVAFKGFEDV
-263 PFFEGCMPIEEM
+263 PFFDGCMPIEEM
-275 AERGLDTP
+275 AERGEDTP

-293 DHPATGEK
+293 DHPVTGERYYS
-301 HHAVVQLRRDNRM
+301 VVQLRRDNRM

-334 VFRMIPGMEKAE
+334 VFTMIPGLEGAE

-372 KEPRILFAGQ
+372 KQPRILFAGQ

-393 STGLMAGRFLAA
+393 AMGLMAGRFLAA
-405 ISCGN
+405 MAVGEEP
-410 DPVPPPAETAH
+410 DAPPADTAH

-429 QTRVDDFQPMNINF
+429 QTRIEDFQPMNINF
-443 GLLPPGKKREGKRRF
+443 GLLPPGPKKDGKRRL
-458 SRAERRR
+458 SRADRRR
-465 SVSDQALDTLQQWL
+465 MVSELALASLQGWL
-479 TSAAD
+479 DRGIH

>member
-1 MQRGAGLYLHLARLV
+1 MTEKLPK
-16 RVRWQTMLC
+16 
-25 DMCDSSS
+25 
-32 PSQHSSPPEKI
+32 PSETV

-57 QLARRGIPVCLH
+57 QLAKRGIAVRLH
-69 EMRPITMTPA
+69 EMRPVKMTPA
-79 HKTGDCAEL
+79 HNTGHCAEL

-116 IMRCADAARIPAGT
+116 IMACGDQARIPAGT

-137 QFAKLVTEALKNEPL
+137 QFAELVTAKLKAEPL
-152 IEIVAGEVTEIPA
+152 IEFIEGEVTELPDD
-165 VGLVLVASG
+165 GLLLIASG

-179 ALFDAICKHTGED
+179 ALYDQIRSLTGED
-192 QLSFFDAI
+192 RLMFFDAI
-200 APVVDA
+200 APVLDA
-206 ETMDTD
+206 ESIDMD
-212 IAYWKNRYDKNVQEG
+212 ICYWKNRYDKNVAEG

-232 LNCPMTETQY
+232 LNSLMNAEQY
-242 KAFIAELV
+242 KAFIKELV
-250 GAEKVAFKGFEDV
+250 DAEKVAFKDFEDI

-275 AERGLDTP
+275 AERGEDTP

-293 DHPATGEK
+293 DHPETGEK
-301 HHAVVQLRRDNRM
+301 AYAVVQLRRDNRM

-334 VFRMIPGMEKAE
+334 VFRMIPGLEHAE

-372 KEPRILFAGQ
+372 SDARILFAGQ

-393 STGLMAGRFLAA
+393 SMGLMAGRFLAA
-405 ISCGN
+405 MARGEEP
-410 DPVPPPAETAH
+410 DRPPEDTAH

-429 QTRVDDFQPMNINF
+429 QTQVAGFQPMNINF

-465 SVSDQALDTLQQWL
+465 SVSDRALERLDAWL
-479 TSAAD
+479 TDK